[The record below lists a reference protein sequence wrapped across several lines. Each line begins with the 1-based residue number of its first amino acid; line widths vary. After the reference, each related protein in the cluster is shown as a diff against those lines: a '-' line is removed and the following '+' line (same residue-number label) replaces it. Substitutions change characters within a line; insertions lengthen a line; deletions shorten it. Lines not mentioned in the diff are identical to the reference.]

1 MLSLAALWWCF
12 AECCRCAVLV
22 LPLLPRR
29 VGAASG
35 RLERPRW
42 QPWRAFTTLRGAPSS
57 LRAALQIVVFC

>member
-1 MLSLAALWWCF
+1 MLSLG
-12 AECCRCAVLV
+12 CRLVVVLSWS

-42 QPWRAFTTLRGAPSS
+42 QPRRAFSTLSGAPSS
-57 LRAALQIVVFC
+57 LRAALQICVLFLLVSYR